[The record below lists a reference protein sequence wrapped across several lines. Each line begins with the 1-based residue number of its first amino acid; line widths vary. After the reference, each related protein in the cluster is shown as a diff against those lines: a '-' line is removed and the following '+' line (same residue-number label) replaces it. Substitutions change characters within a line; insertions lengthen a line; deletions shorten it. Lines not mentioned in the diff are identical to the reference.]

1 VLAVLLFERTR
12 LAYSTTAVSIVDS
25 PLHGKQDCLNSL
37 LETSITTIFFL
48 GVGKEASKK
57 REDSQ

>member
-1 VLAVLLFERTR
+1 MLFERTR